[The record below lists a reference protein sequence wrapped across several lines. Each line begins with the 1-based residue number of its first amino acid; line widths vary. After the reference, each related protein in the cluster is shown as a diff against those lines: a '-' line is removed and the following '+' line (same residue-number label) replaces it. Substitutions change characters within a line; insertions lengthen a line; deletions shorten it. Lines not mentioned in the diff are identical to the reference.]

1 MATGI
6 RDKVAIIG
14 MGCTRFGERWD
25 MGAEELMVE
34 AFEECIADA
43 GIAKKDIG
51 AAWLGTCFDE
61 ISVGKSAL
69 PLATSLR
76 LPFIPVTRVENYCAT
91 GTEAFRGAVYAVA
104 SGAYDF
110 CLAMGVEKLKDT
122 GYGGLPSF
130 TGSNAG
136 SLNWQWSPNMT
147 APGCF
152 AQLASAYA
160 AKYGIAD
167 QDLKR
172 AMAHV
177 SAKSHANGVLNP
189 KAHLRKAVTAEQVM
203 AAPIIAHP
211 LGLFDCCGVSDGA
224 ACAIV
229 TTPEMARQMGRKECV
244 TVKALQLALS
254 NGEEMGFND
263 WDGEHFVTTRKAS
276 IRAYREAGITN
287 PRDEISM
294 MEVHDCFS
302 ITELVTMEDLH
313 ISAPG
318 RAVDDILDGFYDR
331 DGQVPCQVDGGL
343 KCFGH
348 PIGASGL
355 RMLYEMYLQ
364 LHGRAGE
371 RQLENPCLGLTHNL
385 GGFPQM
391 NICSIAIVGRYGD

>member
-25 MGAEELMVE
+25 VGAEELMVE
-34 AFEECIADA
+34 AYEECIADA
-43 GIAKKDIG
+43 GIEPKEIG
-51 AAWLGTCFDE
+51 AAWMGTCFDE

-69 PLATSLR
+69 PMAITLR
-76 LPFIPVTRVENYCAT
+76 LPFIPVTRVENFCAT
-91 GTEAFRGAVYAVA
+91 GTEAFRGACYAVA
-104 SGAYDF
+104 AGACDF
-110 CLAMGVEKLKDT
+110 CLALGVEKLKDT

-130 TGSNAG
+130 VGSNSG
-136 SLNWQWSPNMT
+136 SLTWQWFPNMT
-147 APGCF
+147 APGSF

-160 AKYGIAD
+160 AKYRIPD

-189 KAHLRKAVTAEQVM
+189 KAHLRKAVTEEQVM

-229 TTPEMARQMGRKECV
+229 TTPEIARRMGKKDLV
-244 TVKALQLALS
+244 SVKSLQLALS
-254 NGEEMGFND
+254 NGEEMGYND
-263 WDGEHFVTTRKAS
+263 WDGEHFLTTSTASRKA
-276 IRAYREAGITN
+276 YQEAGITN
-287 PRDEISM
+287 PREELSM

-313 ISAPG
+313 ISARG
-318 RAVDDILDGFYDR
+318 QAIRDIMDGFFDR
-331 DGQVPCQVDGGL
+331 DGRIPCQVDGGL

-371 RQLENPCLGLTHNL
+371 RQLDNPRYGLTHNL
-385 GGFPQM
+385 GGFPSM
-391 NICSIAIVGRYGD
+391 NICSIAIVGRHGE